1 MKYYIAVNDDGHIG
15 VLSRDKLPTA
25 SMYEVEFDEEMY
37 NKIASNIGAYVV
49 ENDGNEMFLTCIQQ
63 NKMDKHVEEDDFSLE
78 VKKNILRER
87 RNNECFEVVNRGEL
101 WYSRLTAVQLRE
113 LDQWYS
119 EWLQV
124 TDTMTEPQKPSWIK

>member
-25 SMYEVEFDEEMY
+25 SMYEVELDEEMY

-49 ENDGNEMFLTCIQQ
+49 ENDGNEMFLTCIQE
-63 NKMDKHVEEDDFSLE
+63 NKMDKRVEEDDFSLE